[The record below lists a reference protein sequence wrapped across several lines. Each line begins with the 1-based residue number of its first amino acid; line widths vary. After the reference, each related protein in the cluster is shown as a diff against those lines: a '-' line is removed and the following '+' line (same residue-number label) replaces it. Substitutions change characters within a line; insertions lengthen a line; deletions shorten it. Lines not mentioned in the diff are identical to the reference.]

1 MAVTVY
7 PSRDF
12 SARVRTSDTLVD
24 GRLAMALEVA
34 AERRLIE
41 LHRAPGDGGYRD
53 VTRATGAAE
62 SVSVLAFPDVFLRL
76 AEIFA

>member
-1 MAVTVY
+1 
-7 PSRDF
+7 
-12 SARVRTSDTLVD
+12 
-24 GRLAMALEVA
+24 MALEVA